1 MRVETA
7 ERLNKVSDS
16 YWNFIKRQRKRNDR
30 TYFMTLKQVA
40 EKLGVTTERV
50 RQIELRAILKL
61 RHPKRSELLK
71 PFL

>member
-7 ERLNKVSDS
+7 EKLNKVSDS

>member
-7 ERLNKVSDS
+7 EKLNKVSDS

-30 TYFMTLKQVA
+30 TYFMTLKEVA

-50 RQIELRAILKL
+50 RQIELGAILKL

>member
-7 ERLNKVSDS
+7 EKLNKVSDS

-30 TYFMTLKQVA
+30 TYFMTLKEVA

>member
-16 YWNFIKRQRKRNDR
+16 YWNFVKRQRKRNDR

>member
-16 YWNFIKRQRKRNDR
+16 YWNFIKRQRKGQDR
-30 TYFMTLKQVA
+30 TYFMTLKEVA

>member
-16 YWNFIKRQRKRNDR
+16 YWNFVEEELRGEDR
-30 TYFMTLKQVA
+30 GYFMSLSEISKM
-40 EKLGVTTERV
+40 LGVNRERV
-50 RQIELRAILKL
+50 RQIEAKALSKL
-61 RHPKRSELLK
+61 RHPKRSKLLK